1 KSSTVDGST
10 TFTQNVTVCR
20 PMPATRDL
28 SEIRFNCRV
37 VRRSRRCHGGCV
49 WREATVKANFVEIMS
64 SLRSNKKYGLLQRD
78 QNGNQA
84 LTYGEWLQ
92 CLSNHCTESLQRI
105 LCFHCM
111 AWGGGS
117 RQQIADCNG
126 AVLRIDFAKDLAEQS
141 NRLSIASCLL
151 FIKDDARL
159 VIACSRNHARN
170 ALVIGFFA
178 LL

>member
-1 KSSTVDGST
+1 KVFFDKIKEAPVDVSMSERRAKIAFDGSGADLIKSRNSSTVSATLKKSSTVDGST

-92 CLSNHCTESLQRI
+92 CLSNHCT
-105 LCFHCM
+105 
-111 AWGGGS
+111 
-117 RQQIADCNG
+117 
-126 AVLRIDFAKDLAEQS
+126 
-141 NRLSIASCLL
+141 
-151 FIKDDARL
+151 
-159 VIACSRNHARN
+159 
-170 ALVIGFFA
+170 
-178 LL
+178 